1 MSRQSQLRSIAYH
14 REIAQ
19 HLNAELMALALA
31 NLIRA
36 EMRDTTHQ
44 AYIARWRQLLA
55 GPREVLI
62 AALQADDE
70 VMRDLRQ
77 CTPFA
82 GALTPQRRWQLWASV
97 DPAQP

>member
-1 MSRQSQLRSIAYH
+1 MSRRSQLRSIAYH

-19 HLNAELMALALA
+19 QLNADLMALALG

-36 EMRDTTHQ
+36 EIRGTTHP
-44 AYIARWRQLLA
+44 AYIARWRQLLD
-55 GPREVLI
+55 GPRDGLV
-62 AALQADDE
+62 AALQADNE
-70 VMRDLRQ
+70 IMRDLRQ

-97 DPAQP
+97 EAAES